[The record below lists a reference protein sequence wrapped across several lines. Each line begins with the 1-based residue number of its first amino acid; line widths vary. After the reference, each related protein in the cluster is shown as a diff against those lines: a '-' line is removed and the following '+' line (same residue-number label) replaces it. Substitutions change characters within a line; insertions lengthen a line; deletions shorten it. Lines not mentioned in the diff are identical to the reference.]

1 MKYYLFLLLSL
12 ISYQLEAQ
20 IQIGSGTLTQTNVP
34 INTNWGYNYSQQI
47 YLASE
52 IGVSGTITSI
62 QFYCGAAY
70 ATNSTSW
77 VVYMGHTS
85 QASFSNSTNWI
96 PATSLT
102 NVFAGTVSFTSNNWM
117 TVVLDS
123 PFIYNGTDN
132 LVIAVDENSPNFA
145 STSSSWRY
153 TTTANSTSIYYRN
166 DSINPDPA
174 SPPAATGTSSS
185 RTNVI
190 LGGLT
195 LPTCLTPTDQA
206 TNLSFNSV
214 TSTTI
219 TASFTAATAVPSG
232 YLVVR
237 STSATPPMPVDGTT
251 YAIGSTALGAN
262 TNVIANGSS
271 TSFTSSSLISNTTY
285 YYHVISYNSTSCSG
299 GPKYNFSSPL
309 VGSVTTCLSGTPSV
323 PSLSNETTNSI
334 QVSLTPFTGATT
346 YRLDVS
352 TNNSFSSYVTGYQD
366 LVVNGTS
373 YVITGLSPNTL
384 YYVRIRAH
392 NESCPSSNSNA
403 ASRTTLKIEP
413 SNQPTNF
420 AASSA
425 STNSISLSWTAA
437 VAGSQLPDGYLISA
451 ISDPVDGT
459 DPGTG
464 SLALS
469 SGVASYKTS
478 SSSGTFTG
486 HTAGTMYFYKI
497 YSYTN
502 ASTGIDFKTNNVP
515 NLYQATQPNNS
526 GTPVFTSTPLNAG
539 QATIT
544 WVQPSGFD
552 AAKHPPY
559 LTMALGAG
567 SVTPWQMVTA
577 YAVFANGGY
586 KINPYV
592 VREIRDDKNQILAQS
607 TPVPAGDDSI
617 RAIDPR
623 NAFMMDNM
631 MRDVTIYG
639 TAARASVALK
649 RQDLAGKTGTT
660 NEYMDAW
667 FCGYQMTVAGCA
679 WLGFDQPKTL
689 GTKETGGSA
698 ALPIWIGYMT
708 RALQNVPM
716 RIPTA
721 PEGLI
726 ASGDGRGRNFIYAEN
741 AVAAVAVDENASEDI
756 PPPKPDLSS
765 PPSD

>member
-77 VVYMGHTS
+77 VVYLGHTS

-437 VAGSQLPDGYLISA
+437 IAGSQLPDGYLIKGSATSLSA

-526 GTPVFTSTPLNAG
+526 GTPVFTATPLNAG

-544 WVQPSGFD
+544 WTQPSGFD
-552 AAKHPPY
+552 AAKHKI
-559 LTMALGAG
+559 LVFVKSGSTAISTTALNTNPTTFTANTVFGSGTAHSSDTSAFCVYNG
-567 SVTPWQMVTA
+567 DDTSTSVTISGLTGNTTYQVRILVGMLDANSNSTYTYSSGVTTSGTTLK
-577 YAVFANGGY
+577 VE
-586 KINPYV
+586 PS
-592 VREIRDDKNQILAQS
+592 NQPTSFTA
-607 TPVPAGDDSI
+607 
-617 RAIDPR
+617 
-623 NAFMMDNM
+623 
-631 MRDVTIYG
+631 G
-639 TAARASVALK
+639 TATTSGSGEKARVRKATAESSSATGRSV
-649 RQDLAGKTGTT
+649 TG
-660 NEYMDAW
+660 
-667 FCGYQMTVAGCA
+667 
-679 WLGFDQPKTL
+679 
-689 GTKETGGSA
+689 
-698 ALPIWIGYMT
+698 
-708 RALQNVPM
+708 R
-716 RIPTA
+716 
-721 PEGLI
+721 
-726 ASGDGRGRNFIYAEN
+726 
-741 AVAAVAVDENASEDI
+741 
-756 PPPKPDLSS
+756 
-765 PPSD
+765 